1 MVYIQRSSDGITET
15 VDQFETFK
23 EARKELKEFKMSD
36 SSANYYT
43 SSRACKEWRESKESA
58 NAS

>member
-15 VDQFETFK
+15 VDEFDTYK
-23 EARKELKEFKMSD
+23 EAIMELPEFKMSD
-36 SSANYYT
+36 SSAKYYT